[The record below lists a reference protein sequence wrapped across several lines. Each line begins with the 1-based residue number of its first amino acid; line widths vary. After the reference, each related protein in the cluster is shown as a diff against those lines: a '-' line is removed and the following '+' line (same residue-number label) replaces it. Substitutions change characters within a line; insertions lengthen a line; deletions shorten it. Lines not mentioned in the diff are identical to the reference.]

1 VQYHPRDEA
10 LQEQRWQHLSSQ
22 TPAPQL
28 SDHVVLTAL
37 KHIDEEKTTQPL
49 SEEEPL
55 YGLMDQ
61 EMHQLRLKN
70 SVQGRKL
77 LRHILHAMQLKGLLH
92 HPPGRSRKQSSED
105 VKAAAA
111 ATQQQL
117 QVPKATTVEESKS
130 RMQALKQQFLPSP
143 RLTTAAVRKRGN
155 SLVPAETCKDN
166 KDNKKTVA
174 KQQQE
179 DQQHHLPMMMT
190 METNLLQEL
199 VVNSSNEEQINSCC
213 SVQQDDG
220 PIMLGNIPDT
230 LIIVP
235 KPITEMEDDNIS
247 TTAITT
253 LSSSS
258 PPVPAQT
265 GDLDCV
271 SSQSSSSARSAV
283 TSSVQ
288 TSTETEYPQSSSTC
302 SNGYYI
308 FFYLQFQSS
317 IFP

>member
-1 VQYHPRDEA
+1 
-10 LQEQRWQHLSSQ
+10 
-22 TPAPQL
+22 
-28 SDHVVLTAL
+28 
-37 KHIDEEKTTQPL
+37 
-49 SEEEPL
+49 
-55 YGLMDQ
+55 
-61 EMHQLRLKN
+61 
-70 SVQGRKL
+70 
-77 LRHILHAMQLKGLLH
+77 
-92 HPPGRSRKQSSED
+92 
-105 VKAAAA
+105 
-111 ATQQQL
+111 
-117 QVPKATTVEESKS
+117 
-130 RMQALKQQFLPSP
+130 
-143 RLTTAAVRKRGN
+143 
-155 SLVPAETCKDN
+155 
-166 KDNKKTVA
+166 
-174 KQQQE
+174 
-179 DQQHHLPMMMT
+179 MMMT

-199 VVNSSNEEQINSCC
+199 VVNSSTEEQINSCC

-235 KPITEMEDDNIS
+235 KPITEMEDDNII

-258 PPVPAQT
+258 PPAPAQT

>member
-1 VQYHPRDEA
+1 
-10 LQEQRWQHLSSQ
+10 
-22 TPAPQL
+22 
-28 SDHVVLTAL
+28 
-37 KHIDEEKTTQPL
+37 
-49 SEEEPL
+49 
-55 YGLMDQ
+55 
-61 EMHQLRLKN
+61 
-70 SVQGRKL
+70 
-77 LRHILHAMQLKGLLH
+77 
-92 HPPGRSRKQSSED
+92 
-105 VKAAAA
+105 
-111 ATQQQL
+111 
-117 QVPKATTVEESKS
+117 
-130 RMQALKQQFLPSP
+130 
-143 RLTTAAVRKRGN
+143 
-155 SLVPAETCKDN
+155 
-166 KDNKKTVA
+166 
-174 KQQQE
+174 
-179 DQQHHLPMMMT
+179 MMMT

-199 VVNSSNEEQINSCC
+199 VVNGSNEEQINSCC

-235 KPITEMEDDNIS
+235 KPITEMEDDNII

-258 PPVPAQT
+258 PPAPAQT

-288 TSTETEYPQSSSTC
+288 TSTETEYPQSGSTC